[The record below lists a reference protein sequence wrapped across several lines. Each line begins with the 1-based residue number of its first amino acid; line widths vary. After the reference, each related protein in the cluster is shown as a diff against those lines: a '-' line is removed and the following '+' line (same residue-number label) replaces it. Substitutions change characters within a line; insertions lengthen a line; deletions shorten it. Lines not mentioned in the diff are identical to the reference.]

1 MSASVE
7 YLSSGFRPSKN
18 GQTERIAEA
27 LNPYTSSR
35 NLKLLLDLVANRSV
49 MNKVMYDTSNFKIQ
63 LIIKIVLSKIIE

>member
-7 YLSSGFRPSKN
+7 YLSSGFRPSQN

-49 MNKVMYDTSNFKIQ
+49 MNNVLFDKSNFKIQ
-63 LIIKIVLSKIIE
+63 LTIIKAISE

>member
-35 NLKLLLDLVANRSV
+35 NLKLLLDLVANKSV
-49 MNKVMYDTSNFKIQ
+49 MNKVLFNTINFKIQ
-63 LIIKIVLSKIIE
+63 LTIIKAISQ

>member
-49 MNKVMYDTSNFKIQ
+49 MKKVLFDTSNLEIQ
-63 LIIKIVLSKIIE
+63 FTIIIIISK